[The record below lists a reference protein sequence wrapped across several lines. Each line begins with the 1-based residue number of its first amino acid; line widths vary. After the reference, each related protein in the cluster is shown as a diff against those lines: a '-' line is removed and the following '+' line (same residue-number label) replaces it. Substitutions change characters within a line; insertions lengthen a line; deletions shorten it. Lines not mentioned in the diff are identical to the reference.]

1 MRLAVTAA
9 PPLMASTES
18 DRSGA
23 RLPDIFG
30 YDIVEGLRRS
40 GCPLCRV
47 EAIDDGRWMGS
58 FWREGKQ
65 DANARRHFY
74 AAGGF
79 CRDHAWL
86 LRRLVAAEA
95 AGAAIADVYGSL
107 ADRDLAWLDKLR
119 ATLGR
124 SRRRQ
129 PTLRR
134 SERCPACVAFVDGS
148 ERKVQ
153 FFVDL
158 LTEAEVRPHYRSSQ
172 GLCFAHLTRAVEHA
186 LETELDDVARFLL
199 DDWRE
204 RLHAVRAQ
212 LAEFDRKRDYRFAD
226 EPKGAEQDSWTEVI
240 RRYVGERTADGNDA

>member
-1 MRLAVTAA
+1 RVRGIECVRRAMRLAVTAA

-86 LRRLVAAEA
+86 LHRLVA
-95 AGAAIADVYGSL
+95 
-107 ADRDLAWLDKLR
+107 
-119 ATLGR
+119 
-124 SRRRQ
+124 
-129 PTLRR
+129 
-134 SERCPACVAFVDGS
+134 
-148 ERKVQ
+148 
-153 FFVDL
+153 
-158 LTEAEVRPHYRSSQ
+158 
-172 GLCFAHLTRAVEHA
+172 
-186 LETELDDVARFLL
+186 
-199 DDWRE
+199 
-204 RLHAVRAQ
+204 
-212 LAEFDRKRDYRFAD
+212 
-226 EPKGAEQDSWTEVI
+226 
-240 RRYVGERTADGNDA
+240 